1 MKKVIL
7 SGLFIIIVIVS
18 NFVFRYLHVQNINDK
33 LQLITVKL
41 SEKGLKFTYDKLIY
55 EGWFF
60 WNISGKVLNPSFYQ
74 EKHGISDQSS
84 LDYINFQSSLFNKTL
99 SIIFADN
106 INTII
111 KDSGGESKYIS
122 TFSESPRADF
132 VFKGYFKNMGN
143 NLLLSNNLEEIF
155 TDYFKSVSYNS
166 SNHVAKK
173 VNPDG
178 SEEKIYS
185 IDKTIVKL
193 INLSSVQHK
202 GIKLKLEVDKN
213 KYFKNNSEEDFYNY
227 FAEIGA
233 NSTNLNVDV
242 LFNFEDDSKLELID
256 GVILENVKP
265 TYKLISHEFK
275 FDSDLFNF
283 DLAGNMVIN
292 KTNILPFFDLN
303 FKVDNFSGLVDFY
316 SNFYNKFVIDSGI
329 NKVLAL
335 KEIREKEKNAIL
347 KTAEQISEESSH
359 AKKYDF
365 KIVNLK
371 DKKVKINDYSINKV
385 SSIYNSFLSEGV
397 NDLDN
402 NIIQK

>member
-1 MKKVIL
+1 M
-7 SGLFIIIVIVS
+7 
-18 NFVFRYLHVQNINDK
+18 
-33 LQLITVKL
+33 
-41 SEKGLKFTYDKLIY
+41 
-55 EGWFF
+55 
-60 WNISGKVLNPSFYQ
+60 
-74 EKHGISDQSS
+74 
-84 LDYINFQSSLFNKTL
+84 
-99 SIIFADN
+99 
-106 INTII
+106 
-111 KDSGGESKYIS
+111 
-122 TFSESPRADF
+122 
-132 VFKGYFKNMGN
+132 
-143 NLLLSNNLEEIF
+143 
-155 TDYFKSVSYNS
+155 
-166 SNHVAKK
+166 
-173 VNPDG
+173 
-178 SEEKIYS
+178 
-185 IDKTIVKL
+185 
-193 INLSSVQHK
+193 
-202 GIKLKLEVDKN
+202 LEVDKN

-265 TYKLISHEFK
+265 KYKLQSHEFK

-283 DLAGNMVIN
+283 DLEGNMVVN

-303 FKVDNFSGLVDFY
+303 FKIDNFSGLVNFY

-329 NKVLAL
+329 NKFLAL

-347 KTAEQISEESSH
+347 KTAEKILEESSH

-397 NDLDN
+397 NDVDN